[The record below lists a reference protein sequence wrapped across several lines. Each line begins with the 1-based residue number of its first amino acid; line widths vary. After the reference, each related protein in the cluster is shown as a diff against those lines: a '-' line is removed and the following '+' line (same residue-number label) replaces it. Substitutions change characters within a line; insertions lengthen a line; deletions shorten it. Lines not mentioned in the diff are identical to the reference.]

1 MKKKNI
7 AGLLT
12 VCSSALLFSII
23 PRYTFADSQ
32 STLKPAHDGGTNIA
46 FVDKND
52 LSQDEQRLIR
62 PIQNGEKV
70 KSCSIYRLVY
80 EKVES
85 APSFLEKEISKEL
98 PNTGSVISWGSF
110 FLGTSLMSAGLFAIV
125 KNRRGKQFLVLL
137 LAGGSLI
144 TYGVVSASQTMSEI
158 SSRIMIAEGENLEA
172 PAIDQY
178 RFVGIIETEGQ
189 CQIISL
195 PPTSSPNTPSFTEEP
210 PTPRIPNTP
219 DPLPTPGT
227 SEYPTL
233 PEHKL
238 GIPLV
243 MDKPILTEEDI
254 PKIPEPPVVQELP
267 ELEIPDIPTP
277 PIQPAL
283 PSLNIE
289 DIPKIPEPPVVQELP
304 ELEIPNIPT
313 PPVQP
318 ALPSLNIEDIPKI
331 PEPPVVQEL
340 PELEIP
346 NIPTPPV
353 QPELPSIEPKDIP
366 DNPPATLEKP
376 IGKISQSRVHVRIE
390 TYWKTYNGL
399 VPLRHG
405 NQPDSSNFVDL
416 GEYDVYENIDEV
428 NSKLEKNSDLI
439 PSLVH
444 NTYNIDAMQELRK
457 ATGRRYFGGHYI
469 GLVDDSDPTS
479 GSFTEG
485 KDIVIKM
492 MFVAESPQ

>member
-267 ELEIPDIPTP
+267 ELEIP
-277 PIQPAL
+277 
-283 PSLNIE
+283 
-289 DIPKIPEPPVVQELP
+289 
-304 ELEIPNIPT
+304 
-313 PPVQP
+313 
-318 ALPSLNIEDIPKI
+318 
-331 PEPPVVQEL
+331 
-340 PELEIP
+340 

-492 MFVAESPQ
+492 MFVAQSPQ

>member
-267 ELEIPDIPTP
+267 ELEIP
-277 PIQPAL
+277 
-283 PSLNIE
+283 
-289 DIPKIPEPPVVQELP
+289 
-304 ELEIPNIPT
+304 
-313 PPVQP
+313 
-318 ALPSLNIEDIPKI
+318 
-331 PEPPVVQEL
+331 
-340 PELEIP
+340 

>member
-1 MKKKNI
+1 
-7 AGLLT
+7 
-12 VCSSALLFSII
+12 
-23 PRYTFADSQ
+23 
-32 STLKPAHDGGTNIA
+32 
-46 FVDKND
+46 
-52 LSQDEQRLIR
+52 
-62 PIQNGEKV
+62 
-70 KSCSIYRLVY
+70 
-80 EKVES
+80 
-85 APSFLEKEISKEL
+85 
-98 PNTGSVISWGSF
+98 
-110 FLGTSLMSAGLFAIV
+110 MSAGLFAIV

-318 ALPSLNIEDIPKI
+318 
-331 PEPPVVQEL
+331 
-340 PELEIP
+340 
-346 NIPTPPV
+346 
-353 QPELPSIEPKDIP
+353 ELPSIEPKDIP

>member
-318 ALPSLNIEDIPKI
+318 
-331 PEPPVVQEL
+331 
-340 PELEIP
+340 
-346 NIPTPPV
+346 
-353 QPELPSIEPKDIP
+353 ELPSIEPKDIP

>member
-1 MKKKNI
+1 MIIMKKKNI

-318 ALPSLNIEDIPKI
+318 
-331 PEPPVVQEL
+331 
-340 PELEIP
+340 
-346 NIPTPPV
+346 
-353 QPELPSIEPKDIP
+353 ELPSIEPKDIP

>member
-1 MKKKNI
+1 MIIMKKKNI

-318 ALPSLNIEDIPKI
+318 
-331 PEPPVVQEL
+331 
-340 PELEIP
+340 
-346 NIPTPPV
+346 
-353 QPELPSIEPKDIP
+353 ELPSIEPKDIP

-492 MFVAESPQ
+492 MFVAQSPQ

>member
-23 PRYTFADSQ
+23 LRYTFADSQ

-318 ALPSLNIEDIPKI
+318 
-331 PEPPVVQEL
+331 
-340 PELEIP
+340 
-346 NIPTPPV
+346 
-353 QPELPSIEPKDIP
+353 ELPSIEPKDIP

-492 MFVAESPQ
+492 MFVAQSPQ